1 VKVSRFWTR
10 VQGLVVVFLL
20 GAMAPASAAFPD
32 KPVRLILPLAPGG
45 AMDVLGR
52 GLAERLGALWNVPII
67 VENRAGA
74 GGNIA
79 ADQVARAAPDGY
91 TLLLTGDMLVA
102 NQTLFQ
108 GTLNYD
114 PVKSFAPI
122 SIVAA
127 TPPVIVVRAQ
137 SPIQDLAGLRR
148 AASQHVLNI
157 GTPGYGNSNHRALT
171 RLQQQ
176 VPGTVQHVP
185 YKGAGPAVVALLGGE
200 IDAAVVALPAV
211 SSLIANGQVRA
222 LAVLQDNRSD
232 TVPQVP
238 TAAQVGLKMEGDTGW
253 FGLLAPAGTS
263 PEVVHDVWRAVH
275 QAVTEPDFR
284 ARLLAIGFEPIADS
298 PQAFADR
305 IASDADKFPALLR
318 ASGVALQ

>member
-1 VKVSRFWTR
+1 MKFSRCWTR
-10 VQGLVVVFLL
+10 VQRLVVVLML
-20 GAMAPASAAFPD
+20 GMAGSAQAAYPD
-32 KPVRLILPLAPGG
+32 KPVRLVLPLAPGG

-52 GLAERLGALWNVPII
+52 GLAERLGALWKVPVI

-79 ADQVARAAPDGY
+79 ADQVARATPDGY

-108 GTLNYD
+108 GTINYD
-114 PVKSFAPI
+114 PIKSFAPI

-127 TPPVIVVRAQ
+127 TPPVIVVRAD
-137 SPIQDLAGLRR
+137 SPIHDIAGLRQ
-148 AASQHVLNI
+148 AASQQVVNI

-200 IDAAVVALPAV
+200 IDAAIVALPAV

-238 TAAQVGLKMEGDTGW
+238 TAAQVGLRMDGDTGW

-263 PEVVHDVWRAVH
+263 PDVVNDVWRAVRE
-275 QAVTEPDFR
+275 AVTEPDFR
-284 ARLLAIGFEPIADS
+284 ARLLAIGFEPIADQ
-298 PQAFADR
+298 PRAFADR
-305 IASDADKFPALLR
+305 IASDADKFPTLLR
-318 ASGVALQ
+318 ESGVALQ

>member
-1 VKVSRFWTR
+1 MKFSRFWTQAQSLA
-10 VQGLVVVFLL
+10 VIFML
-20 GAMAPASAAFPD
+20 GASFPASAAFPD
-32 KPVRLILPLAPGG
+32 KPVRLVLPLAPGG

-52 GLAERLGALWNVPII
+52 GLAERLGALWKVPVI

-79 ADQVARAAPDGY
+79 ADLVARAQPDGY

-102 NQTLFQ
+102 NQTLFAD
-108 GTLNYD
+108 TINYD

-127 TPPVIVVRAQ
+127 TPPVIAVRAG
-137 SPIQDLAGLRR
+137 SPIKDIAGLRQ
-148 AASQHVLNI
+148 AAAAGVLNV

-171 RLQQQ
+171 RLQAQ

-185 YKGAGPAVVALLGGE
+185 YKGAGPAVVALLSGE
-200 IDAAVVALPAV
+200 VDAAIVALPAV

-222 LAVLQDNRSD
+222 LAVLQDQRSD
-232 TVPQVP
+232 TVPDVP
-238 TAAQVGLKMEGDTGW
+238 TGTEVGLQMDGDTGW

-263 PEVVHDVWRAVH
+263 AAVVDDVWQGVH
-275 QAVTEPDFR
+275 QALNEPDFR
-284 ARLLAIGFEPIADS
+284 ARLLAVGFEPIADK
-298 PQAFADR
+298 PQSFAAR
-305 IASDADKFPALLR
+305 IVNDSEKFPALLQ
-318 ASGVALQ
+318 ATGVAVK

>member
-148 AASQHVLNI
+148 AASQHVLNV

>member
-1 VKVSRFWTR
+1 MKFSRLWSLA
-10 VQGLVVVFLL
+10 QGLVVVFLL
-20 GAMAPASAAFPD
+20 GATAPASAGYPD
-32 KPVRLILPLAPGG
+32 KPVRLVLPLAPGG

-52 GLAERLGALWNVPII
+52 GLAERLGALWNVPVI

-102 NQTLFQ
+102 NQTLFK
-108 GTLNYD
+108 GNINYD

-127 TPPVIVVRAQ
+127 TPPVIVVRAD
-137 SPIQDLAGLRR
+137 SPVRDIAGLRD
-148 AASQHVLNI
+148 AASRNVLNV

-176 VPGTVQHVP
+176 LQGTVQHVP

-200 IDAAVVALPAV
+200 IDAAIVALPAV

-238 TAAQVGLKMEGDTGW
+238 TAAQVGLKMDGDTGW
-253 FGLLAPAGTS
+253 FGLLAPAGT
-263 PEVVHDVWRAVH
+263 PPQVVDDVWRAVR
-275 QAVTEPDFR
+275 QAVTEPDFH
-284 ARLLAIGFEPIADS
+284 ARLLAIGFEPIADQ
-298 PQAFADR
+298 PRAFADR
-305 IASDADKFPALLR
+305 IVSDALKFPALLR
-318 ASGVALQ
+318 DSGVALQ

>member
-1 VKVSRFWTR
+1 MKVSRFWTR

-137 SPIQDLAGLRR
+137 SPIQDLAGLRS

-263 PEVVHDVWRAVH
+263 PDVVHDVWRAVH

>member
-1 VKVSRFWTR
+1 MKFSRFWTR
-10 VQGLVVVFLL
+10 VQGLAVVFLL
-20 GAMAPASAAFPD
+20 GAMAPAGAAYPD
-32 KPVRLILPLAPGG
+32 KPVRLVLPLAPGG

-52 GLAERLGALWNVPII
+52 GLAERLGALWKVPVI

-102 NQTLFQ
+102 NQTLFK
-108 GTLNYD
+108 GAINYD

-127 TPPVIVVRAQ
+127 TPPVIVVRAD
-137 SPIQDLAGLRR
+137 SPVRDIAGLRD
-148 AASQHVLNI
+148 AASRHVLNV

-176 VPGTVQHVP
+176 VQGTVQHVP

-200 IDAAVVALPAV
+200 IDAAIVALPAV
-211 SSLIANGQVRA
+211 STLIANGQVRA
-222 LAVLQDNRSD
+222 LAVLQDNRSA

-238 TAAQVGLKMEGDTGW
+238 TAAQVGLAMDGDTGW
-253 FGLLAPAGTS
+253 FGLLAPAGT
-263 PEVVHDVWRAVH
+263 PPQVVDDVWRAVRH
-275 QAVTEPDFR
+275 AVTEPDFR
-284 ARLLAIGFEPIADS
+284 ARLLAIGFEPIADQ
-298 PQAFADR
+298 PRAFADR
-305 IASDADKFPALLR
+305 IVSDALKFPALLR
-318 ASGVALQ
+318 DSGVALQ

>member
-1 VKVSRFWTR
+1 
-10 VQGLVVVFLL
+10 
-20 GAMAPASAAFPD
+20 
-32 KPVRLILPLAPGG
+32 
-45 AMDVLGR
+45 
-52 GLAERLGALWNVPII
+52 
-67 VENRAGA
+67 
-74 GGNIA
+74 
-79 ADQVARAAPDGY
+79 
-91 TLLLTGDMLVA
+91 
-102 NQTLFQ
+102 
-108 GTLNYD
+108 
-114 PVKSFAPI
+114 
-122 SIVAA
+122 
-127 TPPVIVVRAQ
+127 
-137 SPIQDLAGLRR
+137 
-148 AASQHVLNI
+148 
-157 GTPGYGNSNHRALT
+157 
-171 RLQQQ
+171 
-176 VPGTVQHVP
+176 
-185 YKGAGPAVVALLGGE
+185 VVALLGGE

-263 PEVVHDVWRAVH
+263 PDVVHDVWRAVH

-298 PQAFADR
+298 PQSFADR

>member
-1 VKVSRFWTR
+1 MGPTR
-10 VQGLVVVFLL
+10 HLPAPRRLRPVLARWAGRALL
-20 GAMAPASAAFPD
+20 ALAAC
-32 KPVRLILPLAPGG
+32 LPLAAQAADFPSRPITLVVPFPAGG
-45 AMDVLGR
+45 TPDI
-52 GLAERLGALWNVPII
+52 LARLLSDNISKRLGQPLI

-108 GTLNYD
+108 GTINYD

-127 TPPVIVVRAQ
+127 TPPVIVVRAD
-137 SPIQDLAGLRR
+137 SPVRDIAGLRD
-148 AASQHVLNI
+148 AASRHVVNI

-176 VPGTVQHVP
+176 VQGTVQHVP

-200 IDAAVVALPAV
+200 IDAAIVALPAV
-211 SSLIANGQVRA
+211 SSLIANG
-222 LAVLQDNRSD
+222 
-232 TVPQVP
+232 
-238 TAAQVGLKMEGDTGW
+238 
-253 FGLLAPAGTS
+253 
-263 PEVVHDVWRAVH
+263 
-275 QAVTEPDFR
+275 
-284 ARLLAIGFEPIADS
+284 
-298 PQAFADR
+298 
-305 IASDADKFPALLR
+305 
-318 ASGVALQ
+318 

>member
-1 VKVSRFWTR
+1 MKVSRFWTR

>member
-1 VKVSRFWTR
+1 
-10 VQGLVVVFLL
+10 
-20 GAMAPASAAFPD
+20 MAPASAAFPD

>member
-1 VKVSRFWTR
+1 MKFSRFWTQ
-10 VQGLVVVFLL
+10 VQGLAVVFLL
-20 GAMAPASAAFPD
+20 GAMVPASAGYPD
-32 KPVRLILPLAPGG
+32 KPVRLVLPLAPGG

-52 GLAERLGALWNVPII
+52 GLAERLGALWQVPVI

-108 GTLNYD
+108 GTINYD

-127 TPPVIVVRAQ
+127 TPPVIVVRAD
-137 SPIQDLAGLRR
+137 SPVRDIAGLRE
-148 AASQHVLNI
+148 AASQHVVNI

-176 VPGTVQHVP
+176 LQGTVQHVP

-200 IDAAVVALPAV
+200 IDAAIVALPAV

-222 LAVLQDNRSD
+222 LAVLQDNRND

-238 TAAQVGLKMEGDTGW
+238 TAAQVGLKMDGDTGW
-253 FGLLAPAGTS
+253 FGLLAPAGTA
-263 PEVVHDVWRAVH
+263 PEIVEDVWRAVR
-275 QAVTEPDFR
+275 QAITEPDFR
-284 ARLLAIGFEPIADS
+284 ARLLAIGFEPIADR
-298 PQAFADR
+298 PRAFAER
-305 IASDADKFPALLR
+305 IARDAGKFPALLR
-318 ASGVALQ
+318 DSGVALQ

>member
-1 VKVSRFWTR
+1 MKFSRFWTR
-10 VQGLVVVFLL
+10 VQGLAVVFLL
-20 GAMAPASAAFPD
+20 GAMAPAGAAYPD
-32 KPVRLILPLAPGG
+32 KPVRLVLPLAPGG

-52 GLAERLGALWNVPII
+52 GLAERLGAVWKVPVI

-102 NQTLFQ
+102 NQTLFK
-108 GTLNYD
+108 GAINYD

-127 TPPVIVVRAQ
+127 TPPVIVVRAD
-137 SPIQDLAGLRR
+137 SPVRDIAGLRD
-148 AASQHVLNI
+148 AASRHVLNV

-176 VPGTVQHVP
+176 VQGTVQHVP

-200 IDAAVVALPAV
+200 IDAAIVALPAV
-211 SSLIANGQVRA
+211 STLIANGQVRA
-222 LAVLQDNRSD
+222 LAVLQDNRSA

-238 TAAQVGLKMEGDTGW
+238 TAAQVGLKMDGDTGW
-253 FGLLAPAGTS
+253 FGLLAPAGT
-263 PEVVHDVWRAVH
+263 PPQVVD
-275 QAVTEPDFR
+275 
-284 ARLLAIGFEPIADS
+284 G
-298 PQAFADR
+298 
-305 IASDADKFPALLR
+305 
-318 ASGVALQ
+318 